1 MILYLTAKKSICA
14 AGKKELK
21 FSSLI
26 FSFFYLDNMSYFRYV
41 DNGEG
46 PTKLFIGGVHGNE
59 GKTSLKFIKRLNI
72 DDFSKGQFYFYNFD
86 KTPYISTIKK
96 EYYKS
101 EIGLKILDL
110 IEYFEPDFYTE
121 LHCYDLAHFDRLT
134 SMERYTKTGI
144 PPLIDLGNH
153 VLVSS
158 VSPLIRMTYFSTDT
172 VCKTLEFPCVEKLSA
187 EKEEKY
193 NFNKKSAVETY
204 EKLLNLIVRAPDR
217 EYFEKEMLKNYYN
230 QVALAVDYAKKV
242 FGPEFPLIR
251 TSLQGFSDLNL
262 NFLIYHRLLKLCP
275 VKNRVLHIKSQ

>member
-1 MILYLTAKKSICA
+1 
-14 AGKKELK
+14 
-21 FSSLI
+21 
-26 FSFFYLDNMSYFRYV
+26 MSYFRYV

-101 EIGLKILDL
+101 ETGLKILDL

-262 NFLIYHRLLKLCP
+262 NFLIYRRLLKLCP
-275 VKNRVLHIKSQ
+275 VRIHVLHIKSQ

>member
-1 MILYLTAKKSICA
+1 MKKWIIITLCVLFLLGIGIVFAIIQSNNETKGTEMKEETELASNETNTTNTIETLARETKISPNAKI
-14 AGKKELK
+14 
-21 FSSLI
+21 
-26 FSFFYLDNMSYFRYV
+26 
-41 DNGEG
+41 
-46 PTKLFIGGVHGNE
+46 
-59 GKTSLKFIKRLNI
+59 
-72 DDFSKGQFYFYNFD
+72 
-86 KTPYISTIKK
+86 IKK

-204 EKLLNLIVRAPDR
+204 EKLLNLIVRAPNR

-242 FGPEFPLIR
+242 FGPEFPP
-251 TSLQGFSDLNL
+251 
-262 NFLIYHRLLKLCP
+262 Y
-275 VKNRVLHIKSQ
+275 